1 MLLFALLALG
11 ANPSQVQDKS
21 AAMAEAQCIQNE
33 AIAFGEAG
41 DKGDYITK
49 ARDICVKRYGW
60 DEEETK
66 AATTL
71 MVISAMHSKA
81 WMEASRAGVDM
92 PIIDEVWG
100 LLESDD
106 RRQFGLPGIE
116 ERGNPDPIIKKIVQM
131 LGRRISD
138 KEQIKKAASVLFARS
153 IMWNAGLH
161 FAKVRW
167 DTPAP

>member
-11 ANPSQVQDKS
+11 APASQVQDKS

-81 WMEASRAGVDM
+81 WVDASQAGVDM
-92 PIIDEVWG
+92 RIVDEVWDM
-100 LLESDD
+100 LEPGD

-116 ERGNPDPIIKKIVQM
+116 ERGDAGPIITKIVQM

-167 DTPAP
+167 ESPTP